1 MLIRRCP
8 EIRRPGCNEATEA
21 RSGSTGHKA
30 IMYNSVRAD
39 DVNIV
44 DGAPNGEA
52 TRDVSSVRRDLI
64 MAALCGHWSQLQR
77 TSATRPLHRM
87 LGQVIRIVGSGV
99 ASTST
104 LARALRPPQLGF
116 ACRRGERPFGP
127 SRIRPCGLTAAL
139 RLASRFARLAST
151 SLPGRSAGLRS
162 GLFCGAKR
170 SLRFIRLPRPVGP
183 FACSGRA
190 NLPSKHTHMS
200 AEAYPPDGPQ
210 ISPRQGSQNFSAR
223 AGPVAWGE
231 PVRERAHVS
240 GVARGKLL
248 RPASRRLRRP

>member
-1 MLIRRCP
+1 MLRMQYCKVTG
-8 EIRRPGCNEATEA
+8 GCLSILHDLAYKSA
-21 RSGSTGHKA
+21 LAGPSLFGCGSTAPSTVG
-30 IMYNSVRAD
+30 RAF
-39 DVNIV
+39 
-44 DGAPNGEA
+44 
-52 TRDVSSVRRDLI
+52 
-64 MAALCGHWSQLQR
+64 
-77 TSATRPLHRM
+77 
-87 LGQVIRIVGSGV
+87 
-99 ASTST
+99 
-104 LARALRPPQLGF
+104 RPPLLGF

-170 SLRFIRLPRPVGP
+170 SRRFIRLPRPVGP
-183 FACSGRA
+183 FACSCRA

-200 AEAYPPDGPQ
+200 VEAYPPDGPQ
-210 ISPRQGSQNFSAR
+210 ISPPQGSQNFSAR
-223 AGPVAWGE
+223 AGPVARGGLVRERAHVSGLWRRRSALGSLGL
-231 PVRERAHVS
+231 VRERAHVS

>member
-127 SRIRPCGLTAAL
+127 SRIRPCGLTAAS
-139 RLASRFARLAST
+139 RLASRFARLVST

-170 SLRFIRLPRPVGP
+170 SRRCIRLPRPVGP

-223 AGPVAWGE
+223 AAPVVRGG

-240 GVARGKLL
+240 GAARGKLL
-248 RPASRRLRRP
+248 HPASRRLRRP

>member
-139 RLASRFARLAST
+139 RPASRFARLAST
-151 SLPGRSAGLRS
+151 SLPGRYARLRS
-162 GLFCGAKR
+162 GLFW
-170 SLRFIRLPRPVGP
+170 P
-183 FACSGRA
+183 
-190 NLPSKHTHMS
+190 
-200 AEAYPPDGPQ
+200 
-210 ISPRQGSQNFSAR
+210 
-223 AGPVAWGE
+223 
-231 PVRERAHVS
+231 
-240 GVARGKLL
+240 
-248 RPASRRLRRP
+248 

>member
-1 MLIRRCP
+1 MIL
-8 EIRRPGCNEATEA
+8 
-21 RSGSTGHKA
+21 RSFLHS
-30 IMYNSVRAD
+30 NSSAD
-39 DVNIV
+39 QTICAVWKQS
-44 DGAPNGEA
+44 
-52 TRDVSSVRRDLI
+52 VSV
-64 MAALCGHWSQLQR
+64 LCSR
-77 TSATRPLHRM
+77 
-87 LGQVIRIVGSGV
+87 
-99 ASTST
+99 ASTWM
-104 LARALRPPQLGF
+104 LALRPPPLGF

-127 SRIRPCGLTAAL
+127 SRIRPCGLTAA
-139 RLASRFARLAST
+139 SHPGPRFARLAST

-170 SLRFIRLPRPVGP
+170 SRRSIRLPRPVGP

-200 AEAYPPDGPQ
+200 VEAYPPDGPQ

>member
-1 MLIRRCP
+1 MVSEWPLARTRRGP
-8 EIRRPGCNEATEA
+8 
-21 RSGSTGHKA
+21 
-30 IMYNSVRAD
+30 
-39 DVNIV
+39 
-44 DGAPNGEA
+44 
-52 TRDVSSVRRDLI
+52 
-64 MAALCGHWSQLQR
+64 
-77 TSATRPLHRM
+77 
-87 LGQVIRIVGSGV
+87 V
-99 ASTST
+99 ASAAKGRNPPITSNAWTSNPYSRQRSPCTST
-104 LARALRPPQLGF
+104 SARALRPPQLGF

-139 RLASRFARLAST
+139 HPGPRFARLAST
-151 SLPGRSAGLRS
+151 SLPDRSARLRS

-170 SLRFIRLPRPVGP
+170 SRRFIRLPRPVGP

-223 AGPVAWGE
+223 AGPVARVG
-231 PVRERAHVS
+231 PVREGAHVS
-240 GVARGKLL
+240 GAARGKLL

>member
-1 MLIRRCP
+1 MSRKAEGASISSKSYGKRPVFLTCFTIFAAAANVRPPFKSNARTSNTYSRQR
-8 EIRRPGCNEATEA
+8 RRPHINLG
-21 RSGSTGHKA
+21 RS
-30 IMYNSVRAD
+30 
-39 DVNIV
+39 
-44 DGAPNGEA
+44 
-52 TRDVSSVRRDLI
+52 L
-64 MAALCGHWSQLQR
+64 AA
-77 TSATRPLHRM
+77 
-87 LGQVIRIVGSGV
+87 
-99 ASTST
+99 
-104 LARALRPPQLGF
+104 PQLGC

-170 SLRFIRLPRPVGP
+170 SRRFIRLPRPVGP

-200 AEAYPPDGPQ
+200 VEAYPPDGPQ

-223 AGPVAWGE
+223 AGSVARGGL
-231 PVRERAHVS
+231 VREGAQVS
-240 GVARGKLL
+240 DAARGKLL